1 MVKLSVIVPTLD
13 GSIPESLAAHI
24 AEYRDVE
31 VIVVKG
37 VSPVGKAR
45 NLGLARATGD
55 YIAWVDSDD
64 EILPDYLKE
73 ITSILRLPP
82 SPSSSSSPSTS
93 TPTFDYSLPSLL
105 ILDYEMVSEDWHK
118 EVVWHESGRG
128 PLADL
133 LSGRLSPECWRFIA
147 KRELWEGLS
156 FDETAEVAED
166 YRVMPRLL
174 QKAKS
179 YARVGLV
186 YRYHVNPASLM
197 HDFSPARARACLK
210 AAEDRL
216 VEFRGTSWEE
226 DARADTIR
234 WAGWLFESGQIRSD
248 ARRFLMRHLLDAW
261 RCPRVNL
268 WWKIKVPL
276 LLLGFEPLLRRLYRF
291 PKLRFW
297 K

>member
-45 NLGLARATGD
+45 NLGLKRATGD

-64 EILPDYLKE
+64 EISSRWLDE
-73 ITSILRLPP
+73 IVGVM
-82 SPSSSSSPSTS
+82 SSSGRA
-93 TPTFDYSLPSLL
+93 DVLV
-105 ILDYEMVSEDWHK
+105 LDYEMVSEGWKKD
-118 EVVWHESGRG
+118 VIWHESGRG
-128 PLADL
+128 IVADL

-179 YARVGLV
+179 YAHVGLV
-186 YRYHVNPASLM
+186 YRYLVNPASLM

-248 ARRFLMRHLLDAW
+248 ARRFLASHLLDAW

>member
-1 MVKLSVIVPTLD
+1 MELVV
-13 GSIPESLAAHI
+13 
-24 AEYRDVE
+24 VE
-31 VIVVKG
+31 G
-37 VSPVGKAR
+37 VSPVGKSR
-45 NLGLARATGD
+45 NEGLRRATGD

-64 EILPDYLKE
+64 EISPDYLKE
-73 ITSILRLPP
+73 ITSILQLPL
-82 SPSSSSSPSTS
+82 
-93 TPTFDYSLPSLL
+93 PTTTNPPSLL
-105 ILDYEMVSEDWHK
+105 ILDYILDFGSSSRTKIWS
-118 EVVWHESGRG
+118 ESGRG

-186 YRYHVNPASLM
+186 YRYHVNHASLM

-248 ARRFLMRHLLDAW
+248 ARRFLVRHLLQAW
-261 RCPRVNL
+261 RCPALNL
-268 WWKIKVPL
+268 WWKVKVPL
-276 LLLGFEPLLRRLYRF
+276 LLLGFEPLFRRLYRF
-291 PKLRFW
+291 PSLRFW

>member
-31 VIVVKG
+31 VIIVKA

-45 NLGLARATGD
+45 NLGLKRATGD

-64 EILPDYLKE
+64 EISSRWLDE
-73 ITSILRLPP
+73 IVGVM
-82 SPSSSSSPSTS
+82 SSSGRA
-93 TPTFDYSLPSLL
+93 DVLV
-105 ILDYEMVSEDWHK
+105 LDYEMVSEGWKKD
-118 EVVWHESGRG
+118 VIWHESGRG
-128 PLADL
+128 IVADL

-179 YARVGLV
+179 YAHVGLV
-186 YRYHVNPASLM
+186 YRYLVNPASLI

-248 ARRFLMRHLLDAW
+248 ARRFLASHLLDAW

>member
-45 NLGLARATGD
+45 NLGLMRATGD

-64 EILPDYLKE
+64 EISSRWLDE
-73 ITSILRLPP
+73 IVGVM
-82 SPSSSSSPSTS
+82 SSSGRA
-93 TPTFDYSLPSLL
+93 DVLV
-105 ILDYEMVSEDWHK
+105 LDYEMVSEGWKKD
-118 EVVWHESGRG
+118 VIWHESGRG
-128 PLADL
+128 IVADL

-179 YARVGLV
+179 YAHVGLV
-186 YRYHVNPASLM
+186 YRYLVNPASLI

-248 ARRFLMRHLLDAW
+248 ARRFLASHLLEAW